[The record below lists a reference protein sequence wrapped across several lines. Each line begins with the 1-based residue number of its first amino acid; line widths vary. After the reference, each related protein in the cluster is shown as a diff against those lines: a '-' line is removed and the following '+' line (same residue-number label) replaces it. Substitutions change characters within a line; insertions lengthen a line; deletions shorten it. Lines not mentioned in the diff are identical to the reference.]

1 MLGNNRVTYITI
13 LIMIVTILIMIVTIY
28 VIVVSKRKQNNRM
41 VSITKTQRNKSVLI
55 IGRGPSAYRKSSF
68 DETMV
73 DKVIKLKLC
82 NVKTK
87 TNCDIVV
94 YYTDEISRFY
104 DDYFEDIK
112 IKHPKEI
119 WIYDKHYGKYIRN
132 DYNFIKQ
139 LSPNTRIRIMDYSYL
154 FSINAKYGF
163 GWDSTK
169 PQKVKGVLMTTG
181 MATIFEAMRIFKL
194 PIYIKGFDNITK
206 NIKIGHYDKLDSK
219 PLKCHNIS
227 KEYKILK
234 QLIAEKKVVV
244 VD

>member
-1 MLGNNRVTYITI
+1 MLRNNRVTYITI
-13 LIMIVTILIMIVTIY
+13 LILIVTIY
-28 VIVVSKRKQNNRM
+28 MIVVFNRKQINENMR
-41 VSITKTQRNKSVLI
+41 VSITEMQKNKSVLI

-87 TNCDIVV
+87 NDCDIVV
-94 YYTDEISRFY
+94 YYTDEIARFY

-139 LSPNTRIRIMDYSYL
+139 LSPNTKIRIMDHSYL
-154 FSINAKYGF
+154 FSINKKYGF
-163 GWDSTK
+163 GWDSK
-169 PQKVKGVLMTTG
+169 IPQKVKGALMTTG
-181 MATIFEAMRIFKL
+181 LATIFEAIRIFKL
-194 PIYIKGFDNITK
+194 PIYIKGFDNITHK
-206 NIKIGHYDKLDSK
+206 RKLGHYHNLDTK
-219 PLKCHNIS
+219 PLKCHNIL
-227 KEYKILK
+227 KEYNILK

-244 VD
+244 VDDITNK